1 MSYKN
6 LHELVFSA
14 PAKENIFSSWRWSS
28 GFCSASKANIYIPP
42 STFTVAPSLSK
53 YVGGRLSCQ
62 KVCFRDASAHRNHK
76 YSDCFFAAAL
86 SAAKL
91 AEANHLALMLREA
104 VCLPQHFSAFSHCR
118 RGRSLPLRS
127 EHNYIRM
134 MIYLFSYFLQVR
146 RLSTQ
151 Q

>member
-14 PAKENIFSSWRWSS
+14 PAQENISSPCRWRS

-42 STFTVAPSLSK
+42 STFTVAPSLSQ

-62 KVCFRDASAHRNHK
+62 KVCFRNTSARRNHK
-76 YSDCFFAAAL
+76 FSDCFFAAAL

-91 AEANHLALMLREA
+91 AEANRLALMCGRLCASRNISVLFRIAGVAGACHCA
-104 VCLPQHFSAFSHCR
+104 VSTIASA
-118 RGRSLPLRS
+118 
-127 EHNYIRM
+127 
-134 MIYLFSYFLQVR
+134 
-146 RLSTQ
+146 
-151 Q
+151 